1 MDALTQTLRATIQA
15 ADRAIT
21 AQDYDALM
29 AFYTEDASLVVKPG
43 LVATG
48 KASILRA
55 FVAIA
60 EHFNHS
66 IVVTQGNMQVIPGG
80 DVALVIMETLLQAT
94 DTSGAETRITR
105 RATYVFHLI
114 AGKWLCAVDN
124 SYGTTLLDEVTDSP
138 TGPDPATTT
147 P

>member
-1 MDALTQTLRATIQA
+1 MDALTQTLRETIQA

-48 KASILRA
+48 KDSIRRA

-94 DTSGAETRITR
+94 DKSGADIHITR
-105 RATYVFHLI
+105 RATYVFHRVN
-114 AGKWLCAVDN
+114 GKWLCAVDN
-124 SYGTTLLDEVTDSP
+124 SYGTTLLDEV
-138 TGPDPATTT
+138 A
-147 P
+147 